1 MTYNIQNLIEHFQI
15 FSKSSKKLT
24 LETLEKWWHTINYVS
39 LCSAN
44 QLHLWTMHASYHIID
59 FDSAKAEKNSRPI
72 IFFTSLQLCE
82 IALFISLK
90 HSVSLSGSQLPV
102 SHLISQHL
110 ANHSV
115 IQLSRKSACQ
125 WKTLI
130 MSIGLFWA
138 SKSASQLVSQ
148 TVNYQP
154 ANQLFHCSVSLWN
167 NEKTFG

>member
-1 MTYNIQNLIEHFQI
+1 MQYLIISWPVATKLGPFTSPTLH
-15 FSKSSKKLT
+15 SKS
-24 LETLEKWWHTINYVS
+24 
-39 LCSAN
+39 
-44 QLHLWTMHASYHIID
+44 YHR
-59 FDSAKAEKNSRPI
+59 FWFGQSWKKNSRPI

-125 WKTLI
+125 WNTLI

>member
-1 MTYNIQNLIEHFQI
+1 MTYNIQNVIEHFQI

-24 LETLEKWWHTINYVS
+24 LETLEKWRHTINYVS

-59 FDSAKAEKNSRPI
+59 FDLAKAEKNSRPI
-72 IFFTSLQLCE
+72 IFVTSLQLCE
-82 IALFISLK
+82 IALF
-90 HSVSLSGSQLPV
+90 V

-115 IQLSRKSACQ
+115 IQLSSKSACQ
-125 WKTLI
+125 WNTLI

-138 SKSASQLVSQ
+138 CKSASQLVSQ

>member
-1 MTYNIQNLIEHFQI
+1 MTYNIQNVIEHFQI

-24 LETLEKWWHTINYVS
+24 LETLEKWRHTINYVS

-44 QLHLWTMHASYHIID
+44 QLHLWTMHASYHIKD
-59 FDSAKAEKNSRPI
+59 FDLAKAEKNSRPI
-72 IFFTSLQLCE
+72 IFVTSLQLCE
-82 IALFISLK
+82 IALF
-90 HSVSLSGSQLPV
+90 V

-115 IQLSRKSACQ
+115 IQLSSKSACQ
-125 WKTLI
+125 WNTLI

-138 SKSASQLVSQ
+138 CKSASQLVSQ

>member
-1 MTYNIQNLIEHFQI
+1 MQKTLNFIAALLC
-15 FSKSSKKLT
+15 FSMQCKSTTSVNNACLLPYHRFWFGQSWKKFT
-24 LETLEKWWHTINYVS
+24 TH
-39 LCSAN
+39 
-44 QLHLWTMHASYHIID
+44 H
-59 FDSAKAEKNSRPI
+59 
-72 IFFTSLQLCE
+72 FFTSLQLCE

-125 WKTLI
+125 WNTLI